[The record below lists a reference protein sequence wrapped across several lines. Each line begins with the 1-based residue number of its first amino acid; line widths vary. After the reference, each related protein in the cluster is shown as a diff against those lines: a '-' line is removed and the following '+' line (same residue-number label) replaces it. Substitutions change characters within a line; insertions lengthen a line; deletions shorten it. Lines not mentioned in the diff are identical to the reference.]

1 MWGLQR
7 RSVETG
13 TPSEYYYSVAQ
24 LINPSSVHE
33 MAGAT
38 FDGKINRLPD
48 TRDRLV
54 AYHSG
59 LLGVDN
65 VYSGRYMR
73 YSLLYS
79 PTGRTPTL
87 DERR

>member
-1 MWGLQR
+1 LWGQQR

-24 LINPSSVHE
+24 LINPSSVHDI
-33 MAGAT
+33 AAAT
-38 FDGKINRLPD
+38 FDGRINRLPD
-48 TRDRLV
+48 TRDKLV

-65 VYSGRYMR
+65 VNSGKYMR
-73 YSLLYS
+73 YSLPYS
-79 PTGRTPTL
+79 RNGRTPTL

>member
-1 MWGLQR
+1 MWGPQR

-33 MAGAT
+33 MAGAKL
-38 FDGKINRLPD
+38 DGRISRLPD
-48 TRDRLV
+48 TRDRLL
-54 AYHSG
+54 ACHSS
-59 LLGVDN
+59 LSGVDN
-65 VYSGRYMR
+65 VNSGMYMR
-73 YSLLYS
+73 YSLPYS
-79 PTGRTPTL
+79 PTGTTPTL

>member
-1 MWGLQR
+1 MG
-7 RSVETG
+7 
-13 TPSEYYYSVAQ
+13 
-24 LINPSSVHE
+24 
-33 MAGAT
+33 GAT
-38 FDGKINRLPD
+38 FDGRINRLPGR
-48 TRDRLV
+48 RDRLV

-65 VYSGRYMR
+65 VSSGRYMR
-73 YSLLYS
+73 YSLPYS